1 MTQAEIEEGLPRRT
15 IDDLI
20 ARYQFEPELRDLFV
34 EGHRDRGVYSWYLRG
49 AGCKHVGVFEI
60 DLVEIPSDAL
70 ISHGLASGN
79 RDRVIALALE
89 LDNQFPTVLQYV
101 RCIADSD
108 FDFIFESRNEVNH
121 LLYTDYTSLD
131 LYDSWR
137 RTEFYQRPP
146 KERTDLVYSSI
157 QRFRTTSLDLYTY
170 DEALLKKVLWLGFN
184 VPETEIPP
192 LLDSMSPIL
201 QDLFIIRAANQR
213 LDWGLTLVPFTRCC
227 EIDGQT
233 VVFDKTEF
241 INRCLNSSARQHER
255 SAFDE
260 LCEELQAVCLSDPKQ
275 IIHGEDYFELL
286 GWYLRRRWNWQG
298 YRSGERSIMANLMVA
313 LDDRLLSD
321 ENLFFQINAIFR

>member
-34 EGHRDRGVYSWYLRG
+34 EGHRDRGVFSWYLRG

-108 FDFIFESRNEVNH
+108 FNFIFESRNEVNH
-121 LLYTDYTSLD
+121 LLYTDY
-131 LYDSWR
+131 
-137 RTEFYQRPP
+137 
-146 KERTDLVYSSI
+146 
-157 QRFRTTSLDLYTY
+157 TSLDLYTY

-184 VPETEIPP
+184 VPETEIPA

-213 LDWGLTLVPFTRCC
+213 LDWSLTLVPFTRCC
-227 EIDGQT
+227 EIDGQK

-286 GWYLRRRWNWQG
+286 GWYLRHRWNWQG
-298 YRSGERSIMANLMVA
+298 YRRGERSIMANLMAA

>member
-20 ARYQFEPELRDLFV
+20 ARYQFEPKLRDLFV

-131 LYDSWR
+131 LY
-137 RTEFYQRPP
+137 
-146 KERTDLVYSSI
+146 
-157 QRFRTTSLDLYTY
+157 TY

-233 VVFDKTEF
+233 VVFDKTDF

-298 YRSGERSIMANLMVA
+298 YRRGERSIMANLMVA